1 MFQKIISTQGFWKSV
16 ISLGI
21 AFALLFVI
29 VKWAIEGFK
38 MDYFTSLQNPI
49 LFVLGLMVGGLVY
62 GFFVTYGKFRGK
74 LKKDEERR

>member
-21 AFALLFVI
+21 AFVLLFVI

-38 MDYFTSLQNPI
+38 MDYFASLQNPV
-49 LFVLGLMVGGLVY
+49 LFVLGLIVGGLVY

-74 LKKDEERR
+74 LKKDEERK

>member
-1 MFQKIISTQGFWKSV
+1 MFQKIISTEGFWKSV

-38 MDYFTSLQNPI
+38 LSYFSSLENPG
-49 LFVLGLMVGGLVY
+49 LFVTGLTVGGLVY

-74 LKKDEERR
+74 YKRDEHRN

>member
-29 VKWAIEGFK
+29 IKWAIEGFK
-38 MDYFTSLQNPI
+38 STYFASLQNPVFFI
-49 LFVLGLMVGGLVY
+49 LGLLVGGFIY
-62 GFFVTYGKFRGK
+62 GFLVTYGKFRGK
-74 LKKDEERR
+74 LKKEEERK

>member
-38 MDYFTSLQNPI
+38 MDYFTSLENPL
-49 LFVLGLMVGGLVY
+49 LFFLGLMVGGFVY

-74 LKKDEERR
+74 LKKDEERK